1 MRPFTAIPSP
11 KEIEA
16 INMAQQTKIVVIGGG
31 PSGMMAAIVAAR
43 QGAYVTVVDRMPKVG
58 KKLLATG
65 AGQCNLCNTKPGQSN
80 YHGMDT
86 SFILPALEA
95 FGAETALVFFDALGI
110 EVREVENGRVFPIT
124 GQASNVLDVLRY
136 EMSTLGVREVTGLK
150 IKAIQPADSGFVSYS
165 VEGETFRSDKVILA
179 AGGASSPNLGSN
191 GGGHK
196 LAKALGHTVTQI
208 FPSRVPLA
216 LDTWFLKRLKGVKVR
231 DASVTSII
239 DGQPMR
245 TSSGDLLFTEYGIS
259 GPPVL
264 DVSRAVGQFERA
276 NHAMEV
282 TIDLFPDETVESME
296 TLIRKRIR
304 HGFYKPLDVFLIGL
318 VHKRLIPVL
327 MKEIGQEDLS
337 RTCGSL
343 NDGEISAIAR
353 IHKQWR
359 VKCKGTKSWMMSQVT
374 AGGVDVSEVDAM
386 TMESKVVPGLYFVG
400 EILDIDGDCGGY
412 NLQWAWSSGY
422 VAGKHSAAG

>member
-1 MRPFTAIPSP
+1 
-11 KEIEA
+11 
-16 INMAQQTKIVVIGGG
+16 MAQQTKIVVIGGG

-43 QGAYVTVVDRMPKVG
+43 RGAYVTIVDRMPKVG

-65 AGQCNLCNTKPGQSN
+65 AGQCNLCNTKPTQGN

-86 SFILPALEA
+86 SFMLPALQA
-95 FGAETALVFFDALGI
+95 FGAETALTFFDALGI
-110 EVREVENGRVFPIT
+110 EVREVESGRVFPIT

-136 EMSTLGVREVTGLK
+136 EMSTLGIREVTGLK
-150 IKAIQPADSGFVSYS
+150 IREIRPNDSGFVSYS
-165 VEGETFRSDKVILA
+165 AEGESFKSDKVIVA
-179 AGGASSPNLGSN
+179 TGGTSSPNLGSN

-196 LAKALGHTVTQI
+196 IAKALGHTVTQT
-208 FPSRVPLA
+208 FPSRVPLE

-231 DASVTSII
+231 DASVESYI

-245 TSSGDLLFTEYGIS
+245 KSSGDLLFTDYGIS

-264 DVSRAVGQFERA
+264 SVSRAIGEFERT

-282 TIDLFPDETVESME
+282 SIDLFPDETMESME
-296 TLIRKRIR
+296 TLIRKRIG
-304 HGFYKPLDVFLIGL
+304 HGAFKPLEVFLIGL
-318 VHKRLIPVL
+318 LHKRLIPVL
-327 MKEIGQEDLS
+327 MREAGQEDLG

-343 NDGEISAIAR
+343 DDAEVAAIVT
-353 IHKQWR
+353 ILKQWR
-359 VKCKGTKSWMMSQVT
+359 VKCRGTRSWMNSQVT
-374 AGGVDVSEVDAM
+374 AGGVDVSEVDAT
-386 TMESKVVPGLYFVG
+386 TMESNVVRGLYFVG

-422 VAGKHSAAG
+422 AAGTHSAG